1 MASNTVAPSPEDS
14 QDQLGASTVS
24 PDGLDTTPAENPTE
38 DSAEPKKKSR
48 RKLRKKQDKPE
59 FDNLNMPPM
68 QGPVLRRAVWREF
81 RKSLLLF
88 CFVSVYVELCLHM
101 CVFKEIDG
109 RIIYPILFALVGGSL
124 MTFLCTLLPRIPGR
138 ILTVVLI
145 AAEVTYAEVQLVYH
159 SIFGNFMP
167 ISLAGMGENVVTNF
181 GKQILYGIG
190 QNIVPIVL
198 LLIPL
203 ILVIVLLALHR
214 APQQR
219 TGWKQSLTSVGIV
232 AVISLILGGML
243 FSQKGETFSVYEIPS
258 KSFGICFWAS
268 VRRIPPSAVYPWAV
282 PPRAGS
288 TPPRNTMPWTSTLKS
303 WRTPPMTRCSRVWI
317 SSSTQ

>member
-1 MASNTVAPSPEDS
+1 
-14 QDQLGASTVS
+14 
-24 PDGLDTTPAENPTE
+24 
-38 DSAEPKKKSR
+38 
-48 RKLRKKQDKPE
+48 
-59 FDNLNMPPM
+59 
-68 QGPVLRRAVWREF
+68 
-81 RKSLLLF
+81 
-88 CFVSVYVELCLHM
+88 M

-145 AAEVTYAEVQLVYH
+145 AAEVIYAEVQLVYH
-159 SIFGNFMP
+159 AIFGNFMP

-214 APQQR
+214 AP
-219 TGWKQSLTSVGIV
+219 S
-232 AVISLILGGML
+232 
-243 FSQKGETFSVYEIPS
+243 
-258 KSFGICFWAS
+258 
-268 VRRIPPSAVYPWAV
+268 SAP
-282 PPRAGS
+282 AGS
-288 TPPRNTMPWTSTLKS
+288 RADLRGYCCRHQPDSGRHAVLPEGRNLLGL
-303 WRTPPMTRCSRVWI
+303 
-317 SSSTQ
+317 